1 MGMLDGIRV
10 IDMTMNAA
18 GPGAASMFADHGAE
32 VIKVER
38 PITGDDC
45 RSFGPFLDGVSLSDA
60 WTNRGKKS
68 VTVNLQD
75 SEGVEFVKKLAAD
88 ADIFLESFRPGVMAR
103 LGLGYEVIREINPKI
118 IYGSLTAFGQNG
130 PYAKRPGYDIIAQAM
145 SGLMAATGEPEGDPM
160 PVGVALGDFVGAQN
174 LYAGVMTALYH
185 RAMTGHGQWVDIS
198 LVQGLIFMNG
208 NLHQYAV
215 GRKNAPRAGAHNS
228 LLSPYGLHHG
238 KDGQCAIVA
247 AVGKK
252 IWESLCDVIGH
263 PELKEDPKFNNVAPR
278 VANRKE
284 LTAYIEDWLKQFD
297 NINDAVDIL
306 QAHGVPSCKVYGL
319 EDVILDKHFREQG
332 WIVEQ
337 SMPDNCGSDKTFF
350 TRAPVGKYSECQPQL
365 HKGCVLGAY
374 NHEVMA
380 EYGYSEEDIDRLQK
394 KWAEK
399 K

>member
-1 MGMLDGIRV
+1 M
-10 IDMTMNAA
+10 
-18 GPGAASMFADHGAE
+18 
-32 VIKVER
+32 
-38 PITGDDC
+38 
-45 RSFGPFLDGVSLSDA
+45 
-60 WTNRGKKS
+60 
-68 VTVNLQD
+68 
-75 SEGVEFVKKLAAD
+75 
-88 ADIFLESFRPGVMAR
+88 
-103 LGLGYEVIREINPKI
+103 
-118 IYGSLTAFGQNG
+118 
-130 PYAKRPGYDIIAQAM
+130 
-145 SGLMAATGEPEGDPM
+145 
-160 PVGVALGDFVGAQN
+160 
-174 LYAGVMTALYH
+174 
-185 RAMTGHGQWVDIS
+185 
-198 LVQGLIFMNG
+198 
-208 NLHQYAV
+208 
-215 GRKNAPRAGAHNS
+215 
-228 LLSPYGLHHG
+228 
-238 KDGQCAIVA
+238 A

-374 NHEVMA
+374 NHEVMT
-380 EYGYSEEDIDRLQK
+380 EYGYSDEDIDRLQK